1 MCSIYNLKLKV
12 NDAHEYLVL
21 ALLDVSIARNTAD
34 YGILNE
40 RLRTWVGISFLL
52 WTFSDAFAN
61 FWSFSAIQGPNLFP
75 LYMLPLGQIL
85 VKLGLHPYYEEQDG
99 SRLSVYYYTKNWSS
113 YSCLFGPK
121 VSETLGHLQF
131 SQLSN
136 TWVLRLL
143 YLLLL

>member
-40 RLRTWVGISFLL
+40 RLRTWVGISFLF

-61 FWSFSAIQGPNLFP
+61 FRSFSAALSCGIPPRFHPRAQ
-75 LYMLPLGQIL
+75 L
-85 VKLGLHPYYEEQDG
+85 VSL
-99 SRLSVYYYTKNWSS
+99 VYAA
-113 YSCLFGPK
+113 
-121 VSETLGHLQF
+121 
-131 SQLSN
+131 
-136 TWVLRLL
+136 TWTDPS
-143 YLLLL
+143 